1 MKTQSL
7 LGAIVGDILR
17 TTFSDKNFV
26 LASDKPILSEKSKI
40 SGYTVI
46 TLAVAKY
53 IMEYYPLYEAEGRIE
68 PGRSDKRK
76 ELLCKTILDL
86 AKAHPELD
94 YPEWLNEWLSND
106 KCIPTKDKDGM
117 TGLCLTPLVIY
128 FTDRAYMESIWSVLC
143 ESLSVITIDNKSVTG
158 VKAVATAIYS
168 NYVYNVQGTQD
179 FMACLYNVRWP
190 ETLSDIDSKY
200 GWNTS
205 LLKAIEPALSVFYQG
220 DDEFMKNRPV
230 TELRSALEMVQQ
242 IDGLQTLVTPS
253 VTTMMQANRGWWG
266 FDELDGF
273 RALMPT
279 DLLEINDKFF
289 EFMGERNYAYQP
301 EDDDYSSSD
310 IEPDENGFVSFGDL
324 LKYTK
329 NGTL

>member
-53 IMEYYPLYEAEGRIE
+53 IMVYYPLYEGRID
-68 PGRSDKRK
+68 PGQSDKRK

-94 YPEWLNEWLSND
+94 YPEWLNKWLSSD
-106 KCIPTKDKDGM
+106 KCAPTKDNDGM

-128 FTDRAYMESIWSVLC
+128 FTNRRADLESNLRLLN
-143 ESLSVITIDNKSVTG
+143 ESLSAITTDKNSVTG
-158 VKAVATAIYS
+158 MKALATAIYS
-168 NYVYNVQGTQD
+168 NKQHSVQATVD
-179 FMACLYNVRWP
+179 FLACLYNVRWLKM
-190 ETLSDIDSKY
+190 LSDIDSKY
-200 GWNTS
+200 GWRTS
-205 LLKAIEPALSVFYQG
+205 LLKALEPALRVFYQG
-220 DDEFMKNRPV
+220 DNESLEYRPV
-230 TELRSALEMVQQ
+230 TKFRSALEMIQQ
-242 IDGLQTLVTPS
+242 IDGLQTLVTPT
-253 VTTMMQANRGWWG
+253 VTTMMQADRGWWD

-279 DLLEINDKFF
+279 DLLEINDKYF
-289 EFMGERNYAYQP
+289 EFMDEINYAYQP
-301 EDDDYSSSD
+301 EDDDDSSSD

-324 LKYTK
+324 LKFTK
-329 NGTL
+329 NGKY